1 MKDSERSLEQ
11 EQYIHH
17 TVEEKEEEQKF
28 KKKKDGF
35 VLKSFKRILKILS
48 FLGTIVSCFIPKC
61 IENILKRVFTI
72 GKKKGTQANKNG
84 KNETNSSKSW

>member
-11 EQYIHH
+11 EQDIYH
-17 TVEEKEEEQKF
+17 TVEEEEF
-28 KKKKDGF
+28 KKKKDSF

-61 IENILKRVFTI
+61 IGNILKRLFTI
-72 GKKKGTQANKNG
+72 GKKKGIQANKNG
-84 KNETNSSKSW
+84 KNETNSSKS

>member
-17 TVEEKEEEQKF
+17 TVEEEEEF

-84 KNETNSSKSW
+84 KNETNSSKS